1 MKIVL
6 SLLFVMALSVA
17 VLAQSQD
24 QSSGQGQS
32 GSQGSQGQASQGQ
45 SSQSQGGQMQGNN
58 PSNGAQNMTGTVGHT
73 GKDFTNDKNSQK
85 YKVDNPEALKG
96 REDQHVALL
105 VQVDPDNN
113 VIHVVQLEPPQ

>member
-6 SLLFVMALSVA
+6 SVLLAMALSMA

-24 QSSGQGQS
+24 QSGGQGQS
-32 GSQGSQGQASQGQ
+32 GSQPQGT
-45 SSQSQGGQMQGNN
+45 QSQNGQMQGA
-58 PSNGAQNMTGTVGHT
+58 SSGSSAQNMSGTVSHSGT
-73 GKDFTNDKNSQK
+73 NFTNDKNSHK
-85 YKVDNPEALKG
+85 YKVDNPETLKG

-113 VIHVVQLEPPQ
+113 VIHVVQIEPPQ

>member
-6 SLLFVMALSVA
+6 SILLAAAFSLF

-24 QSSGQGQS
+24 QSPSEGQS
-32 GSQGSQGQASQGQ
+32 GSQGTQNQ
-45 SSQSQGGQMQGNN
+45 SGQMQKGNT
-58 PSNGAQNMTGTVGHT
+58 STGTQSMSGTVSHN

-85 YKVDNPEALKG
+85 YRVDNPDTLRGK
-96 REDQHVALL
+96 EDQHVALL

-113 VIHVVQLEPPQ
+113 VIHVIQIEPPQ

>member
-1 MKIVL
+1 
-6 SLLFVMALSVA
+6 MALSVA

-32 GSQGSQGQASQGQ
+32 GSQGQGSQGQ
-45 SSQSQGGQMQGNN
+45 SNQSQGGMQG
-58 PSNGAQNMTGTVGHT
+58 SNASSGAQNMTGTVGHS
-73 GKDFTNDKNSQK
+73 GKDFTNDRNSQK

-113 VIHVVQLEPPQ
+113 VIHVVQIEPPQ